1 MTIAQ
6 LFNPSTWCCCKF
18 FIESHKKCISIL
30 GAATFLLFPFGYCIY
45 RVFKSPNEPNEL
57 NESHKHN
64 ENILDNDK
72 NPKDIMKST
81 VNSFPIIYNRD
92 KTINILTIKKIY
104 YCTIIFCQEDLISI
118 RRKILI
124 LRRKFFFDIE
134 KYIEL
139 TLFLYNE
146 YYQILE
152 TSLRNI
158 LSIRHIERKTF
169 ENSVLINEKEELLRR
184 GFLRDAAWSILS
196 EKMGNSNKITREK
209 LKEYIIMQIK
219 DLKLQKKICDKHFQ
233 RKDRNIKLII
243 LSNRADD
250 LAFERLG
257 IQDLDYVKSLKNY
270 LYDEEIKRLIE
281 ERNSLLIH

>member
-1 MTIAQ
+1 MTIAL

-18 FIESHKKCISIL
+18 FIKSHKKCLSIL
-30 GAATFLLFPFGYCIY
+30 GAATFFLFPFGYCIY
-45 RVFKSPNEPNEL
+45 RVFKSPNEPHE
-57 NESHKHN
+57 HN
-64 ENILDNDK
+64 DIILDNDK
-72 NPKDIMKST
+72 NKKDLMKAT
-81 VNSFPIIYNRD
+81 VDSFPIIYNRD

-169 ENSVLINEKEELLRR
+169 ENSVLINEKQEFMRR

-196 EKMGNSNKITREK
+196 EKIGNSNKITREK

-219 DLKLQKKICDKHFQ
+219 DLKLQKKFCKTPLQ
-233 RKDRNIKLII
+233 GKDQNIKLII

-281 ERNSLLIH
+281 ERNSLLIQ